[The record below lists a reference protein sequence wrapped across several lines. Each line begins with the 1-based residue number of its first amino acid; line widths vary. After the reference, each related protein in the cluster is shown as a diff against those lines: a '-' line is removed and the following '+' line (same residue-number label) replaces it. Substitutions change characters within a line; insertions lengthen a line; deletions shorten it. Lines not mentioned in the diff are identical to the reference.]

1 MSVFRLLALAILLY
15 ITADFVDPMIPGVFS
30 FDADQFFV
38 DSVVQL
44 TPDAVGEALPELGP
58 SASESSTRRAS
69 DQGPPI
75 AWSRAARVRH
85 APRSHLAHARA
96 PSPPSRSEDH

>member
-1 MSVFRLLALAILLY
+1 MSVNRLLTLAILLY

-44 TPDAVGEALPELGP
+44 TPDVGEALPELGP
-58 SASESSTRRAS
+58 GASESSTRRDS
-69 DQGPPI
+69 DQGPRI
-75 AWSRAARVRH
+75 AWSHAPRVRH
-85 APRSHLAHARA
+85 APRSHLARA
-96 PSPPSRSEDH
+96 GSSSPPSRSEDH